1 MPRISRSKM
10 LRDEVKK
17 ILEQAITGEE
27 FFIDYVPKGKEGDV
41 STNVAMKIAARD
53 GGDPMQVAQS
63 IASRVQLGNN
73 AIIERVAVYPPGYI
87 NMTLTADYLLKCFR
101 ESDRTQARG
110 QRLKVLVEFVS
121 ANPTGPINIVSARAA
136 AFGDSLVKILNAS
149 AFDAQAEY
157 YVNDSGRQI
166 ELLAV
171 SVEQRMLELAG
182 KPMQIPEDG
191 YHGAYLIDVAKQAA
205 AKGLTQHD
213 DIKKFAL
220 EYFVENH
227 RETLL
232 SFGVMF
238 NHWKRESNVREHGA
252 VEKVLKSLEEKK
264 LTFEQEGALYF
275 RSTEFEDK
283 RDRVIVT
290 SDGRYTYLLP
300 DIAYHLDKIS
310 RGYDRL
316 ITVLGPDHA
325 GQVPSLVGGIQAFS
339 HPRDIL
345 KVIIVQQVKL
355 KKAGVAVTMSK
366 RAGIFTALSELLEK
380 IPTDVARFFFLMRS
394 CSQHLDFDL
403 DLAMKDSEENP
414 VYYVQY
420 AHARIQSIIA
430 HAEKSSATL
439 DADADLAV
447 LRENEELALIKH
459 VVKFPEIIED
469 AARNL
474 DPYPITYYLIELARL
489 FHAFYQKHRV
499 VCDEKSLAQ
508 ARLYLVQRTARA
520 IKKGLELLG
529 VSCPDH
535 M

>member
-1 MPRISRSKM
+1 M
-10 LRDEVKK
+10 LREEIKK
-17 ILEQAITGEE
+17 ILERQVAGEE
-27 FFIDYVPKGKEGDV
+27 LFVDYVPRGKEGDV

-53 GGDPMQVAQS
+53 GSDPLQVARQ
-63 IASRVQLGNN
+63 IASRVQQGNE

-87 NMTLTADYLLKCFR
+87 NMTLTADYLIKCFR
-101 ESDRTQARG
+101 ESDLTPDRG

-136 AFGDSLVKILNAS
+136 AFGDSLIKVLNAS

-166 ELLAV
+166 ELLAA

-182 KPMQIPEDG
+182 KPLRIPDDG
-191 YHGAYLIDVAKQAA
+191 YHGTYLIDVAKQAVE
-205 AKGLTQHD
+205 KGLTQHD
-213 DIKKFAL
+213 DIRRFAL

-232 SFGVMF
+232 SFGVKF
-238 NHWKRESNVREHGA
+238 DHWKRESHVREHGA
-252 VEKVLKSLEEKK
+252 VEKVLESLKDK
-264 LTFEQEGALYF
+264 NLTFEQDGALYF
-275 RSTEFEDK
+275 RSTEYEDK
-283 RDRVIVT
+283 RDRVVVT

-325 GQVPSLVGGIQAFS
+325 GQVPSLIGGIRAFG
-339 HPRDIL
+339 HPRDVL

-355 KKAGVAVTMSK
+355 KKAGVAVSMSK
-366 RAGIFTALSELLEK
+366 RAGTFTALGELLEK
-380 IPTDVARFFFLMRS
+380 IPADVARFFFLMRS
-394 CSQHLDFDL
+394 ASQHLDFDL

-430 HAEKSSATL
+430 HAEKRSVPLA
-439 DADADLAV
+439 ADADLSA
-447 LRENEELALIKH
+447 LRESEEMALIMH
-459 VVKFPEIIED
+459 VVKYPEIIED

-499 VCDEKSLAQ
+499 VCDEKDLAQ
-508 ARLYLVQRTARA
+508 ARLYLVRRTALV
-520 IKKGLELLG
+520 IKRGLELLG

>member
-1 MPRISRSKM
+1 MI
-10 LRDEVKK
+10 RDEIKK
-17 ILEQAITGEE
+17 VLEQVVAGEE
-27 FFIDYVPKGKEGDV
+27 FFIDYVPKGKAGDV

-63 IASRVQLGNN
+63 IASRIQQGND
-73 AIIERVAVYPPGYI
+73 AIIERVIVYPPGYI
-87 NMTLTADYLLKCFR
+87 NMTLTADYLIKCFR
-101 ESDRTQARG
+101 ESDRAQTRG

-136 AFGDSLVKILNAS
+136 AFGDSLIKILNAF

-171 SVEQRMLELAG
+171 SVEQRMMELAG
-182 KPMQIPEDG
+182 KPMQIPDDG
-191 YHGAYLIDVAKQAA
+191 YHGTYLIDVAKQAVE
-205 AKGLTQHD
+205 KGLTQHD

-227 RETLL
+227 QHTLR
-232 SFGVMF
+232 SFGVTF
-238 NHWKRESNVREHGA
+238 DYWKRESVVREHGA
-252 VEKVLKSLEEKK
+252 VEQVLKSLKDK
-264 LTFEQEGALYF
+264 DLTFEQEGALYF
-275 RSTEFEDK
+275 RSTKFEDK

-300 DIAYHLDKIS
+300 DIAYHLDKIK

-325 GQVPSLVGGIQAFS
+325 GQVPSLIGGIQAFG

-355 KKAGVAVTMSK
+355 KKDGIAVTMSK
-366 RAGIFTALSELLEK
+366 RAGTFTALNELLEK

-430 HAEKSSATL
+430 HAEKRSTSLA
-439 DADADLAV
+439 ADVDLSV
-447 LRENEELALIKH
+447 LRETEEMALIKH
-459 VVKFPEIIED
+459 AVRFPEIIED
-469 AARNL
+469 AVRNL

-499 VCDEKSLAQ
+499 VCDEESLAQ
-508 ARLYLVQRTARA
+508 ARLYLVQRTALV